1 MITSMNFV
9 KFFEKI
15 FQGSKKVFQN
25 KALIHILLF
34 LFIFIS
40 LDFFIAFN
48 YLPTEKLLI
57 GAVSSKDIEAPQT
70 VEFLNEQATRELKIK
85 AASSVGIVYALDP
98 FITSNQE
105 KMAADTFELI
115 RKIQLIQQLDEAK
128 KIKQLKAKLPFTL
141 SNQTLEALLMINPAT
156 LGQLE
161 IFTKDLLTKMLHQ
174 GIKSENLKESKA
186 AVEKITKR
194 LPMPKIFQD
203 SLAEII
209 KNALASN
216 IVPNWEATSKL
227 QQEKMSQV
235 EPIKTVIQKGQII
248 VHKGEV
254 VTPTHLKILNSLGIY
269 RPILSILK
277 LGGFSLFTLILI
289 FLSLLFLAQQEPNIF
304 FNDKKLFLLSII
316 VISTVSISKWLGYF
330 FNYWTIVS
338 TASILIT
345 ILFNWRVSL
354 LITSFLS
361 VIIGISATDFYP
373 IILSL
378 ITGVAAILSVV
389 KVNKRKD
396 LITGGTIIIIANIL
410 VVLIFSLIKNDGILQ
425 IFSNLIYGGINGI
438 ISVILAV
445 GSLPMLENLFGL
457 TTHIK
462 LLELSNPQEPLLQR
476 LLIETP
482 GTYHHSILV
491 SNLAQSA
498 AQAIDADPL
507 LARVGAYYHD
517 IGKIK
522 RPYFF
527 IENQIQNEN
536 PHDKITPSL
545 STLIIISHVKDG
557 LELARQYKLP
567 EIVCDFITEHHGTNL
582 VSYFYQ
588 QAKTLNQESAVLEED
603 FRYSGPKPKTKETA
617 IVMLADIVEAS
628 ARTLPNPNSL
638 KIENLVKQTIKEALN
653 DGQLDEC
660 ELSFKNLNDL
670 CLSFSTNLNSIYHS
684 RMEYPEKFTQEI
696 KRSKINKLLSF
707 PKRK

>member
-1 MITSMNFV
+1 MNFV